1 MVTELNMKRTTQL
14 SKSKNNNNKLNKQ
27 CNAESPHQK
36 SYDTSIFG
44 GVFLVSDTLYFEVP
58 QSISDN
64 DILNLLSLCQPIM
77 IQRNKHHD
85 HIATGWIRFSN
96 KEQADRAYTLYDG
109 LVLKN
114 NHRLQLYIT
123 PDGVKDQEPSAPI
136 FQVAN
141 LPQWITNEKLFNL
154 FRPYGPIRLCK
165 IIVEKDHSFNGTA
178 LLQYFDENDANTA
191 KMIMENKYLDKKAI
205 TIFPL
210 VSSKSSQSSAS
221 TNQHSS
227 SKSESNSV
235 IDYTNLYIKNLD
247 LAAKSNDLFCA
258 FRTYG
263 RIISARVMKNPE
275 TKQSRGYGFVSFSQ
289 PDEAKNA
296 LEKLNGSFI
305 LSKPIVIAFHEPKK
319 RSQGTSASTTT
330 TTTSNNNNNNN
341 NHSSPPSLSS
351 PHQQQKINRSPAPSI
366 ENNYHRATATTTTHY
381 QSSATSTPSMTSSSP
396 LPPSYNNNNNKNMTA
411 ASTNEQMQ
419 RERIRAAILSVID
432 KKKELDQLE
441 YYVDK
446 IMTLRQTSRM
456 LCLFNPSYLIT
467 KLDEVKSSMMMM
479 TTPTSYPYHNTPA
492 TAINYTS
499 PKTPNLIQHDEDDHH
514 SNASSSSTSGSSS
527 PVMSTNSNMVTTNM
541 METSG
546 DMDQHQFITRFVASM
561 KNLSLLQQKQ
571 QLGDLLF
578 PYVKATG
585 VKQASKITIQLLD
598 TQPLDKLAYS
608 MQSTELLKPLVDKAS
623 NTLTQQQKFIKAIM
637 QK

>member
-1 MVTELNMKRTTQL
+1 
-14 SKSKNNNNKLNKQ
+14 
-27 CNAESPHQK
+27 
-36 SYDTSIFG
+36 
-44 GVFLVSDTLYFEVP
+44 
-58 QSISDN
+58 
-64 DILNLLSLCQPIM
+64 
-77 IQRNKHHD
+77 
-85 HIATGWIRFSN
+85 
-96 KEQADRAYTLYDG
+96 
-109 LVLKN
+109 
-114 NHRLQLYIT
+114 
-123 PDGVKDQEPSAPI
+123 
-136 FQVAN
+136 
-141 LPQWITNEKLFNL
+141 
-154 FRPYGPIRLCK
+154 
-165 IIVEKDHSFNGTA
+165 
-178 LLQYFDENDANTA
+178 
-191 KMIMENKYLDKKAI
+191 MIMENKYLDKKAI

-221 TNQHSS
+221 TNQQSS

-296 LEKLNGSFI
+296 LEKLNGTFI

-330 TTTSNNNNNNN
+330 TTTITNNNNNN
-341 NHSSPPSLSS
+341 NHSSSSSSSSSS
-351 PHQQQKINRSPAPSI
+351 PSSPQQQQQQKLNRSSPSSSI
-366 ENNYHRATATTTTHY
+366 ENNYHRTTATTTHY
-381 QSSATSTPSMTSSSP
+381 QSSATSTPSMASSSP
-396 LPPSYNNNNNKNMTA
+396 SPPSYNNNKNMTT
-411 ASTNEQMQ
+411 ASTNEQIQ
-419 RERIRAAILSVID
+419 RERIKTAILSIID
-432 KKKELDQLE
+432 KKKELNQLE

-446 IMTLRQTSRM
+446 IMTLRPTSRM

-467 KLDEVKSSMMMM
+467 KLDEVKSSMVMM
-479 TTPTSYPYHNTPA
+479 TTSTPYPYHSTPA

-541 METSG
+541 METNG

>member
-1 MVTELNMKRTTQL
+1 MVTELNMKRTTTQL

-27 CNAESPHQK
+27 CNAESSHQK

-44 GVFLVSDTLYFEVP
+44 GLFLVSDTLYFEVP

-109 LVLKN
+109 LIFKN

-221 TNQHSS
+221 TNQQSS

-296 LEKLNGSFI
+296 LEKLNGTFI

-319 RSQGTSASTTT
+319 RSQ
-330 TTTSNNNNNNN
+330 
-341 NHSSPPSLSS
+341 
-351 PHQQQKINRSPAPSI
+351 
-366 ENNYHRATATTTTHY
+366 ENNYHRTTATTTHY
-381 QSSATSTPSMTSSSP
+381 QSSATSTPSMASSSP
-396 LPPSYNNNNNKNMTA
+396 SPPSYNNNKNMTT
-411 ASTNEQMQ
+411 ASTNEQIQ
-419 RERIRAAILSVID
+419 RERIKTAILSIID
-432 KKKELDQLE
+432 KKKELNQLE

-446 IMTLRQTSRM
+446 IMTLRPTSRM

-467 KLDEVKSSMMMM
+467 KLDEVKSSMVMM
-479 TTPTSYPYHNTPA
+479 TTSTPYPYHSTPA

-541 METSG
+541 METNG